1 MLESLTRR
9 ATASARKA
17 LVSEGREVVAKT
29 VVKDAGAIATRDV
42 AKVAARDVATVAAK
56 DGYEAAARRI
66 EKRIGAEKLLQSAN
80 AKGKVRLQAHAES
93 LFLHRPD
100 AKGTVMLFHGFTA
113 GPWQYEELAKRLQ
126 QEGYNVYAPRMPGH
140 GFMRPD
146 GQITGEYFVSA
157 AKRHKYDEFVKA
169 RFAEAE
175 ALGQPVWVAG
185 LSGGANLALRTA
197 EMYPQVK
204 GVFDMAPFL
213 GADGAL
219 SWVFKILAGLDKL
232 TFGAFGTLLDKIPQ
246 GKNGLANAANALPHN
261 QSTYGAALAM
271 RDVGAKIHDIKAPVQ
286 FITTEGDKLS
296 GEGFVGK
303 YFKRTGGAKE
313 NGWFHFEK
321 AAGVPHAM
329 IDRRQ
334 NKAPGAVDQ
343 LTEMLVSFLKTGK
356 TVLKPP
362 A

>member
-1 MLESLTRR
+1 MLETLTRR
-9 ATASARKA
+9 ATAQARKTFVA
-17 LVSEGREVVAKT
+17 EGREVVAKAA
-29 VVKDAGAIATRDV
+29 VKDATAIVTRDV
-42 AKVAARDVATVAAK
+42 AKVAAK
-56 DGYEAAARRI
+56 DGYVAAATRI
-66 EKRIGAEKLLQSAN
+66 EKRIATEKLLQSAN

-126 QEGYNVYAPRMPGH
+126 KEGYNVYAPRMPGH
-140 GFMRPD
+140 GFARPD
-146 GQITGEYFVSA
+146 GQITGEHFISA

-219 SWVFKILAGLDKL
+219 GWVFKILAGLDKA
-232 TFGAFGTLLDKIPQ
+232 TFGAFGKLLDRVPK
-246 GKNGLANAANALPHN
+246 GKNGLAVATNAMPHN
-261 QSTYGAALAM
+261 QPSYGAALAM
-271 RDVGAKIHDIKAPVQ
+271 RDVGVKIHDIKAPVQ
-286 FITTEGDKLS
+286 FITTEGDSLA
-296 GEGFVGK
+296 GEGFVRK
-303 YFKRTGGAKE
+303 YFNRTGGAKE

-321 AAGVPHAM
+321 EAGVPHAM

-343 LTEMLVSFLKTGK
+343 LTELLVNFLNTGK
-356 TVLKPP
+356 TVMKPP